1 MEKGIFEK
9 GYKTALL
16 IAGITALLAFVKG
29 VEGYFTNSLISNH
42 INALITKE
50 IGEIAYHMLS
60 DEGIEIYSA
69 KGDLDET
76 IKDFI
81 EEKLEKMEKPTKVK
95 E

>member
-50 IGEIAYHMLS
+50 IEEIAFHRLR
-60 DEGIEIYSA
+60 DEGIEIFLAEDDVDSLA
-69 KGDLDET
+69 K
-76 IKDFI
+76 KFI
-81 EEKLEKMEKPTKVK
+81 EGRVKKLNKPTKMK
-95 E
+95 G